1 MNPTSSMTTIS
12 LTTLD
17 YSRAI
22 SHLLK
27 QPSLTGRVH
36 SIFRRAINIEIGNTI
51 LSLLSSELPR
61 MPNGLCLSTQSIKQ
75 LLDHIKQGMVVYF
88 CRDAIHR
95 VHPGVLPNNEYP
107 STQPAFC
114 RDTIHRVHPGV
125 STNQPGRDESRPYNP
140 SNSFVKIHIALPD
153 TPPWNPHPP
162 IESYSWHPETIIHNA
177 HLRAHFL
184 QTYGKQEGLAPLASL
199 LLDQMP
205 PETPL
210 IRMALPMLRILTEA
224 TWQQNI
230 EQLQT
235 ATRGLAGLGPGLT
248 PSGDD
253 VLGGFIA
260 ALTLL
265 SEHISSDTASRK
277 HLAETIV
284 YMAIGRTTKFS
295 ATLLAHAARG
305 EVAEHLGELIIA
317 LSSDDNQRLLQAA
330 SRLLSFGATSGGDTL
345 LGVLLGIHSLLGK
358 PM

>member
-75 LLDHIKQGMVVYF
+75 LLDHIKQGMVPY
-88 CRDAIHR
+88 
-95 VHPGVLPNNEYP
+95 
-107 STQPAFC
+107 FC

-125 STNQPGRDESRPYNP
+125 STNQAGRDESRPYNP

-177 HLRAHFL
+177 HLLAHFL